1 MEKDLLRGK
10 GVNVIEYTA
19 DYSKAVEE
27 GRKQAD
33 KNPMCYFI
41 DDENSRHLFLGYAV
55 AAARYI
61 HN

>member
-41 DDENSRHLFLGYAV
+41 DDENSRHLF
-55 AAARYI
+55 
-61 HN
+61 